1 MIHLYFSSLLV
12 FTIASLAKLSFA
24 SLAGGKFDLHKRVV
38 PEFCS
43 SGGLS
48 RLASRLSANS
58 ATSFCN
64 EYLGIETATVSQT
77 ETSQTYT
84 ITTTTIDVFISTTE
98 TVFTETIAFTV
109 TTTDAT
115 RPTTVATLTSVATLV
130 STITTYPATVTAI
143 TSTWYTSSTVKKR
156 GIPVI
161 ETTVSVPAYL
171 AGFAPPAISSGCS
184 CLDIPTPVTS
194 VTETTYVPST
204 ISTVVIRTITN
215 TINATL
221 TVPTTTTLEV
231 TSYVPATLITAAT
244 SLSIQTVAATTTIT
258 LTRSTAYRPQCTGI
272 LEGRKL
278 FNGVQPLRQYTYP
291 FSTTPIQNSL
301 GGEDTFSQCC
311 EQCYAVPD
319 CAQFYAYAAT
329 LSSWRCQI
337 IFSTT
342 SVSTGISPL
351 CPKGVVAGEGVSGRT
366 GIFTPG
372 LSRGIGPCY
381 GYADVPI

>member
-1 MIHLYFSSLLV
+1 MIHFYFLSLLAFGFV
-12 FTIASLAKLSFA
+12 NIAELSFA
-24 SLAGGKFDLHKRVV
+24 SPAGERLDLHKRVA

-58 ATSFCN
+58 ATSFCS
-64 EYLGIETATVSQT
+64 EYLGIETATISQT
-77 ETSQTYT
+77 ETSQTFT
-84 ITTTTIDVFISTTE
+84 IATTTIDVFISTTE
-98 TVFTETIAFTV
+98 TVVTETIALTV

-115 RPTTVATLTSVATLV
+115 RPTTVATSTSIINLA
-130 STITTYPATVTAI
+130 STVTTYPFTVTFI

-156 GIPVI
+156 GIPII
-161 ETTVSVPAYL
+161 ETTASVPAYL
-171 AGFAPPAISSGCS
+171 VGFAPPAISSGCS
-184 CLDIPTPVTS
+184 CLDIPTPSIS

-204 ISTVVIRTITN
+204 ISTVVIRTVTN

-221 TVPTTTTLEV
+221 TVSTTSTLAV

-244 SLSIQTVAATTTIT
+244 SLSIQTVSATTTVT
-258 LTRSTAYRPQCTGI
+258 VTRSFAYRPQCTAI
-272 LEGRKL
+272 LSGQKL
-278 FNGVQPLRQYTYP
+278 YNGVQPLRQYTYP

-329 LSSWRCQI
+329 LSTWRCQI

-342 SVSTGISPL
+342 SVTTRISPL
-351 CPKGVVAGEGVSGRT
+351 CPKGVVPSEGVSGRT
-366 GIFTPG
+366 GTFTPG

-381 GYADVPI
+381 GYAGVPI

>member
-1 MIHLYFSSLLV
+1 MIHPYFLSLLA
-12 FTIASLAKLSFA
+12 FTIASLAELSFA
-24 SLAGGKFDLHKRVV
+24 SPAGGRFNLHKRVV
-38 PEFCS
+38 PEFCG

-84 ITTTTIDVFISTTE
+84 IATTTIDVFISTTE
-98 TVFTETIAFTV
+98 TVFTETISFTV

-115 RPTTVATLTSVATLV
+115 RPTTVATLTSIATSV
-130 STITTYPATVTAI
+130 STITTYPATVTVI

-161 ETTVSVPAYL
+161 ETTVSVPDYL
-171 AGFAPPAISSGCS
+171 AGFAPPALSSGCS

-194 VTETTYVPST
+194 V
-204 ISTVVIRTITN
+204 
-215 TINATL
+215 
-221 TVPTTTTLEV
+221 PTTTTLEA

-244 SLSIQTVAATTTIT
+244 SLSIQTVTATTTIT